1 MGSRKPKGK
10 SKGFG
15 DTIAKITHA
24 TGLNKVAEAVAKAA
38 GHEDCGCGRRQDKL
52 NELFPYKVEEI
63 NFSQK
68 RGYAIATKILERK
81 N

>member
-24 TGLNKVAEAVAKAA
+24 TGLNKVAEAVAKANF
-38 GHEDCGCGRRQDKL
+38 CVLKL
-52 NELFPYKVEEI
+52 YPSVV
-63 NFSQK
+63 
-68 RGYAIATKILERK
+68 
-81 N
+81 